1 MKTGFSL
8 HLYKSSTEGLDIT
21 SLVESVKWKGRK
33 NSAARSITVKLLDD
47 DGYQH
52 ARAGIDVEK
61 GHHCI
66 WYENGEE
73 IFRGIIMTSTD
84 TQKKVTTFTAYDNG
98 IYLSN
103 NKDTFTYTNKTASE
117 VFVDVCNRFG
127 LPIGTVDACK
137 YRIPELTKSK
147 ATGFD
152 VIADALSLDY
162 ENTGI
167 RHYVMSSGGKLSLIT
182 RRKNILQWVL
192 EAGQNIINYSYTKS
206 IEDIKTRIK
215 LLSDEDT
222 VLAERRNTDLERKIG
237 IFQDIDTPDETLNQ
251 AQIEELCKTMLQEKS
266 TPSRTIT
273 LDAIGNSSIIS
284 GVGVY
289 IIIPHLSLSGTF
301 YVDDDTHT
309 ITENSH
315 RISVKLNAAGD
326 IGIDDEPAS
335 GTTAAP
341 TVTHKVGDIVQFN
354 GGYHYVSSVAAKPT
368 GPQCKPGPAKITLYA
383 KGAKHPWHLIHTN
396 SQSRVYGWVD
406 EGTFS

>member
-1 MKTGFSL
+1 MKTGFNL
-8 HLYKSSTEGLDIT
+8 HLYKSSIEGVDIT
-21 SLVESVKWKGRK
+21 NLVESVKWKGRK

-66 WYENGEE
+66 YYENGEE
-73 IFRGIIMTSTD
+73 IFRGIITSTSD
-84 TQKKVTTFTAYDNG
+84 TNKKVSSFTAYDNG

-103 NKDTFTYTNKTASE
+103 NRDTFTYTDKTASE
-117 VFVDVCNRFG
+117 IFVDVCNRFG
-127 LPIGTVDACK
+127 IPIGEVDSCT

-147 ATGFD
+147 STAFD
-152 VIADALSLDY
+152 VIADALSLDFD
-162 ENTGI
+162 NTGI
-167 RHYVMSSGGKLSLIT
+167 RHFVISRAGKLSLIT

-192 EAGQNIINYSYTKS
+192 EADHNIISYTYTKS

-222 VLAERRNTDLERKIG
+222 VLAECRNTDLESKIG

-251 AQIEELCKTMLQEKS
+251 AQIQELCESMLAEKS
-266 TPSRTIT
+266 APKRTIT
-273 LDAIGNSSIIS
+273 LEALGNSSIIS

-315 RISVKLNAAGD
+315 RVSLKLNAAGD
-326 IGIDDEPAS
+326 IGMDDEPESGAAS
-335 GTTAAP
+335 AP
-341 TVTHKVGDIVQFN
+341 SAEHKVGDIVQFN
-354 GGYHYVSSVAAKPT
+354 GGYHYVSSSASNPT
-368 GPQCKPGPAKITLYA
+368 GPQCSAGPARITLYA
-383 KGAKHPWHLIHTN
+383 KGAKHPWHLIHTD

-406 EGTFS
+406 DGTFS